1 VSFSGVLLSDRSSGA
16 LALRCYCSFFLEN
29 PTQPDVFS
37 SIGVCM
43 WWSIETITSLG
54 YGDIVPV
61 TGSGR
66 FFSSI
71 LALWGIIL
79 FTIPGAILSSGYVEI
94 MLKKHETIKQARFEE
109 DLRRTFSRELEAL
122 NSSGFKRGMFST
134 TKYETLNILQLVM

>member
-1 VSFSGVLLSDRSSGA
+1 
-16 LALRCYCSFFLEN
+16 
-29 PTQPDVFS
+29 
-37 SIGVCM
+37 M